1 MSVRGFLKTGL
12 ALGAALTALSGCAMD
27 RPRLTSGEYL
37 RSWGLAAINANPA
50 YVAGVSGR
58 GVTVAL
64 VDCGLDRSQPDLRRN
79 VSRQS
84 ADLLTSRLAPAP
96 IARHANLVAGPLG
109 SALDGRGLV
118 GVAYNADVLA
128 IRADVDGGWNGQC
141 AFRTADLARA
151 LDFAVEKR
159 ARIVVL
165 PVQHPRPLG
174 GGFEPALQRAV
185 DAGLVVVVSAGNRAG
200 AEPEWPARY
209 AADPR
214 FAGSLI
220 AVGASRED
228 GSLAAWSN
236 RAGETRQHF
245 VAAPGEGVITD
256 CGKETCRQ
264 VSGTSF
270 AAPYVA
276 GALALVMEARPDLDG
291 RDAAR
296 LLLSGAQDAGEPG
309 DDPVYGQGLLNVG
322 RAFAQ
327 IRRPARGG

>member
-1 MSVRGFLKTGL
+1 MSVRGLLTTAL
-12 ALGAALTALSGCAMD
+12 ALGAVLLGASGCARE
-27 RPRLTSGEYL
+27 RPRLDSGEYL
-37 RSWGLAAINANPA
+37 RSWGLAAINAHPA
-50 YVAGVSGR
+50 YLAGASGR

-84 ADLLTSRLAPAP
+84 TDLLPARLAPAP
-96 IARHANLVAGPLG
+96 VARHADHVAGPLG

-118 GVAYNADVLA
+118 GVAYNARVLA

-151 LDFAVEKR
+151 LDYAVEKR

-165 PVQHPRPLG
+165 PIQHPRPLG

-185 DAGLVVVVSAGNRAG
+185 AAGVVVVVAAGNQSGEQPA
-200 AEPEWPARY
+200 WPARY

-214 FAGSLI
+214 FAGGMI
-220 AVGASRED
+220 AVGAARAD

-236 RAGETRQHF
+236 RAGDTGRYF
-245 VAAPGEGVITD
+245 LAAPGEGVITD
-256 CGKETCRQ
+256 CGKGYCRR

-276 GALALVMEARPDLDG
+276 GALALVMEARPDLHG
-291 RDAAR
+291 PAAAQ
-296 LLLSGAQDAGEPG
+296 LLLAGAQDAGEPG
-309 DDPVYGQGLLNVG
+309 QDPIYGQGLLDVG

-327 IRRPARGG
+327 IRAAGGD